1 MFSPKAMLVTSLD
14 GLTNSISPLD
24 KVGSPNG
31 ASELKKHFSGS
42 SVRAVFTERG
52 VNAADKSRY
61 AFLCSFAK
69 AITSI
74 QFEPPKCPKMTG
86 TEGYFLHRFINIL
99 IPVRVT
105 GWKVCTH
112 TGRFV

>member
-42 SVRAVFTERG
+42 SVRAVFTEIG

-61 AFLCSFAK
+61 AFCVLLQK
-69 AITSI
+69 
-74 QFEPPKCPKMTG
+74 Q
-86 TEGYFLHRFINIL
+86 LHPSSL
-99 IPVRVT
+99 SHLSVR
-105 GWKVCTH
+105 
-112 TGRFV
+112 R